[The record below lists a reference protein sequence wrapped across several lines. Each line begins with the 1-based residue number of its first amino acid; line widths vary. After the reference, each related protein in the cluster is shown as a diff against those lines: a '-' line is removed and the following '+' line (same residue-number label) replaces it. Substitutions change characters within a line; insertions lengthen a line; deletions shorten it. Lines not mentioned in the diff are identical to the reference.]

1 MLVILQIYQNCALRP
16 LIVIGAWG
24 ETRTLTWLP
33 IPEFESGASTNFA
46 TQAENREQEI
56 WIIAHLTYESTID
69 PANNQLILKFI
80 H

>member
-1 MLVILQIYQNCALRP
+1 
-16 LIVIGAWG
+16 
-24 ETRTLTWLP
+24 
-33 IPEFESGASTNFA
+33 EFESGASTNFA